1 MTLLRKRLAEIAKLV
16 PNGDR
21 VADIGTD
28 HAYLP
33 IFLRQQDISPAVLAC
48 DIRALPLKS
57 AMNNVADSGVTG
69 VDFRLCD
76 GLSAIEKN
84 EVDTVVIAG
93 MGGECIAG
101 ILERSWAEN
110 SKKRFL
116 LQPMNSP
123 EELRRY
129 LCGRYTLISEK
140 AVIDGRPY
148 TIMEVLAQ
156 ECPIENKIHFIYC
169 GKLNPEKA
177 EDRKFLQKQ
186 YERLKNCA
194 DSIKSVPEEADKFKE
209 FSAAAECIEK
219 FLGKVY
225 AI

>member
-1 MTLLRKRLAEIAKLV
+1 MIFLRKRLAEIAKLV
-16 PNGDR
+16 KQGDR

-33 IFLRQQDISPAVLAC
+33 IFLRKQNISPAVLAC
-48 DIRALPLKS
+48 DIRSLPLKS
-57 AMNNVADSGVTG
+57 AIKNVYDSGVSG
-69 VDFRLCD
+69 IEFRLCD
-76 GLSAIEKN
+76 GLSHIEKD
-84 EVDTVVIAG
+84 EVDTIIIAG

-101 ILERSWAEN
+101 ILARSWAEN

-129 LCGRYTLISEK
+129 LYGRYTLLSET

-148 TIMEVLAQ
+148 TIMEVLA
-156 ECPIENKIHFIYC
+156 EKCPAEDNLEFIYC
-169 GKLNPEKA
+169 GKLNPKKC
-177 EDRKFLQKQ
+177 EDREFLKKQ
-186 YERLKNCA
+186 YARLKKCA
-194 DSIKSVPEEADKFKE
+194 DSIKSVPEEAEKYEE
-209 FSAAAECIEK
+209 FSLAADCIK
-219 FLGKVY
+219 NFLGKNY

>member
-1 MTLLRKRLAEIAKLV
+1 MFFLKERLAEIAKLV
-16 PNGDR
+16 KKGDR

-33 IFLRQQDISPAVLAC
+33 IFLRQQEISPAVLAC

-57 AMNNVADSGVTG
+57 AMKNVREIGVTG
-69 VDFRLCD
+69 IGFRLCD
-76 GLSAIEKN
+76 GLSGVEKS

-101 ILERSWAEN
+101 ILARSWAEN

-116 LQPMNSP
+116 LQPLNSP

-129 LCGRYTLISEK
+129 LCERYTLISET

-148 TIMEVLAQ
+148 TIMEVLA
-156 ECPIENKIHFIYC
+156 EKCPIEDKEKFIYC
-169 GKLNPEKA
+169 GKLNPEKR
-177 EDRKFLQKQ
+177 EDKEFLSKQ
-186 YERLKNCA
+186 YARLKKCA
-194 DSIKSVPEEADKFKE
+194 DSIKSVPKEADKYE
-209 FSAAAECIEK
+209 EYYAAARCIEN
-219 FLGKVY
+219 FLR
-225 AI
+225 